1 VVSRQNFKKHI
12 KGLFLPI
19 LKYFCRFHFRKFA
32 QNVYFEFIEGVY
44 RIKIKYSRKMFH
56 CFKFNGD
63 IQLQAINM
71 KFKLITNIF
80 PDNLDDHGNTLL
92 KVHAYKNN

>member
-1 VVSRQNFKKHI
+1 
-12 KGLFLPI
+12 
-19 LKYFCRFHFRKFA
+19 
-32 QNVYFEFIEGVY
+32 
-44 RIKIKYSRKMFH
+44 MFH

-92 KVHAYKNN
+92 KVHAYKNNWKDVFKKRKLLY

>member
-1 VVSRQNFKKHI
+1 
-12 KGLFLPI
+12 
-19 LKYFCRFHFRKFA
+19 
-32 QNVYFEFIEGVY
+32 
-44 RIKIKYSRKMFH
+44 MFH

-80 PDNLDDHGNTLL
+80 PDNLDDHGHISL
-92 KVHAYKNN
+92 KLHAYKNN